1 MPVTFQMLP
10 GGWHDLT
17 PVHELA
23 SQLAEG
29 AEVYA
34 DKGYN
39 SASDEAAILAES
51 GVRLVLVP
59 KRKENM
65 APNTFKEWCDLKWYR
80 HTIET
85 VNSQLEKMGLQR
97 LHARTNQ
104 GFALK
109 VLASILA
116 LACSNIIWQSGYH
129 IRLGLPVHCPTLAC
143 A

>member
-1 MPVTFQMLP
+1 M
-10 GGWHDLT
+10 
-17 PVHELA
+17 
-23 SQLAEG
+23 
-29 AEVYA
+29 
-34 DKGYN
+34 
-39 SASDEAAILAES
+39 
-51 GVRLVLVP
+51 P
-59 KRKENM
+59 KRKEKM

-116 LACSNIIWQSGYH
+116 LACTNII
-129 IRLGLPVHCPTLAC
+129 
-143 A
+143 